1 MNSVDIRVTSANWN
15 GDEGATHFSFSD
27 GSHGV
32 QHFVKGGLGLTIGPL
47 HNLSEQQHVAVVAY
61 LDKANIGKGVL

>member
-1 MNSVDIRVTSANWN
+1 MAEELRVKTAAWD
-15 GDEGATHFSFSD
+15 GEEGATHFVFSD

-47 HNLSEQQHVAVVAY
+47 HNLSERQHVAVVAY

>member
-1 MNSVDIRVTSANWN
+1 MDELRVSSASWS
-15 GDEGATHFSFSD
+15 GDDQATYFVFSD
-27 GSHGV
+27 GSKGV

>member
-1 MNSVDIRVTSANWN
+1 MAEELRVKTAAWS
-15 GDEGATHFSFSD
+15 GEEGATHFVFSD

-47 HNLSEQQHVAVVAY
+47 HNLSAQQHVAVVKWI
-61 LDKANIGKGVL
+61 DKVNIGKGIL